1 MYELNQYIMQ
11 NFQTGG
17 NTKWLPKTEEQTSST
32 VLCNFKFI
40 GSIIYYI
47 GYSCL
52 FTWTVYVN
60 IDEKNISD

>member
-1 MYELNQYIMQ
+1 MQ

-17 NTKWLPKTEEQTSST
+17 DTKWLPKTEERTSLT

-40 GSIIYYI
+40 GSIICYI

-52 FTWTVYVN
+52 FTCTVYVN
-60 IDEKNISD
+60 IDEKKPFQISKRF